1 MILNRED
8 ALWAAEKLTNYFKDF
23 DRIDDYFRARKIER
37 VKNLPTPLPGMG
49 LEDDMF
55 QDFDL
60 HPQDMNFKIAE
71 IPNKTWDA
79 MLEKV
84 ASFSPDDS
92 PGKNMKLVVKET
104 TTDSIVGFIRLGS
117 PLINSKPRNDYLS
130 GVPDL
135 HIFNQRAIMG
145 MVIVATQPWGYNCLG
160 VKLLATICCSHE
172 VRRMLNEKYDTEFC
186 LFETTSLYGNIK
198 KVNGAATS
206 AYDSLRP
213 YIRYKGDTQSKF
225 LLTLGE
231 DIYFEMRDWFTEK
244 NGGEE
249 LIHKGASSR
258 KLKMQTKMV
267 GIVKASLKEHDTK
280 AYEMFCKEIE
290 KSSDITTQKR
300 FYISEMGFSNVREV
314 LLGKESVLT
323 KGESYDK
330 FSLENIVKFWTK
342 KASKRYN
349 NLIEDGRIKK
359 ELEVWSQDTMN
370 QITIIR

>member
-8 ALWAAEKLTNYFKDF
+8 AFWAAEKLTNYFKDF
-23 DRIDDYFRARKIER
+23 DRIDDYFRSRKIER
-37 VKNLPTPLPGMG
+37 VKNLPTPLPGLG
-49 LEDDMF
+49 LEADMF

-60 HPQDMNFKIAE
+60 HPQDMNFKIAQ
-71 IPNKTWDA
+71 IPNQTWDT

-104 TTDSIVGFIRLGS
+104 TTNSIVGFIRLGS
-117 PLINSKPRNDYLS
+117 PLINSKPRNDYLG

-160 VKLLATICCSHE
+160 GKLLATICCSHE

-198 KVNGAATS
+198 GGS
-206 AYDSLRP
+206 MYDGLRP

-244 NGGEE
+244 NGGVE

-258 KLKMQTKMV
+258 KLKTQTKMV
-267 GIVKASLKEHDTK
+267 SIVKASLKEHDTK
-280 AYEMFCKEIE
+280 AYETFCKKIE

-342 KASKRYN
+342 KATKRYN